1 MSDLL
6 LVLCNVDVY
15 CMYYIICTLL
25 IWHRVESKMLISASV
40 DSTVVQWSASF
51 EPFHVIEVSSTIQ
64 YIFSIGYCYYVIFNT
79 VVGTHLLHDMES
91 KKGAAHLWQEELC
104 WGDWLF
110 RWV

>member
-1 MSDLL
+1 
-6 LVLCNVDVY
+6 
-15 CMYYIICTLL
+15 
-25 IWHRVESKMLISASV
+25 MLISASV

-51 EPFHVIEVSSTIQ
+51 EPFHVIEVSSMIQ
-64 YIFSIGYCYYVIFNT
+64 YYSPSVTVIFDT